1 MTTTVAWLCGTG
13 FSDRVDGVS
22 LEFARH
28 LDPARFEFQAIPYP
42 ADFGTHTSYIESVH
56 VGRRALAAAVRA
68 TPHRAIIGGYSQGA
82 YIAGSLA
89 SDIGLGRYPDLDVLA
104 CALIADPARPRGAGM
119 PGEAAAPGYGISGPR
134 DPIVD
139 LPTWYAAV
147 YDDPITALPA
157 GSPLR
162 GLADLT
168 EWFSLASPEA
178 ALAWGF
184 DLVRRA
190 KARRWQQ
197 WWSATNLIAC
207 TEAIDQARRYLP
219 RPVGGGRHDA
229 AYIELGLAAR
239 LAQCVNREVRP

>member
-1 MTTTVAWLCGTG
+1 MITVAWLCGTG
-13 FSDRVDGVS
+13 FGQTPDGVS

-28 LDPARFEFQAIPYP
+28 LDPERFQFQAVPYP
-42 ADFGTHTSYIESVH
+42 ADYGTHTSYIESVH

-68 TPHRAIIGGYSQGA
+68 TPHRAVIGGYSQGA

-119 PGEAAAPGYGISGPR
+119 PGEAAAPDYGISGEGL
-134 DPIVD
+134 ITGM
-139 LPTWYAAV
+139 PTYWAAV
-147 YDDPITALPA
+147 PDDPITSLPA

-168 EWFSLASPEA
+168 EWFCLASPEA
-178 ALAWGF
+178 ALAWGT

-207 TEAIDQARRYLP
+207 TEAIDQAWRYLP

-229 AYIELGLAAR
+229 AYIELGLCAR
-239 LAQCVNREVRP
+239 LAATVNREVTG